1 MICFCFSVSLKIIIR
16 KTEHCFK
23 SGGDVMKCE
32 VEARVGEHAE
42 YDEYDE
48 IENVLFERLGHIDAG
63 QKQVLKIDPFEL
75 LFYMYKW

>member
-1 MICFCFSVSLKIIIR
+1 
-16 KTEHCFK
+16 
-23 SGGDVMKCE
+23 MKCE

-48 IENVLFERLGHIDAG
+48 IENVLFEGLGHVNAG